1 MQFQLPE
8 ELQKKQMELREFL
21 DKEIRPV
28 ADARDAQGPLSKQ
41 ELKDLIQKL
50 RPLGY
55 VVGPFPR
62 EMGGLSQGYLERAVY
77 AGELSRVWPGLAATV
92 DTHSGCAA
100 HIARMGSDEIRRK
113 VIERAMEGDLIAC
126 DMMSEPQA
134 GSDTTNFKCTAILEG
149 DHYILNGQK
158 IWQTNGPWAD
168 VGLLLA
174 ISDPEAYA
182 KDPRQGTVNLFV
194 EKTVSPWKVRDVPFI
209 GLKAGMT
216 GFFEFENLRVPKENL
231 LAVTGYKEN
240 LIARGWARV
249 LVAAWGLGIMQA
261 ALEDSID
268 WCKKRIAFGRPIGGL
283 QLVQEMIA
291 DMATDLACSQM
302 LTYRACE
309 LMDAG
314 IRCDLEQNMA
324 KAFATEVAKH
334 VTDKAIQIHGARG
347 LTTQE
352 GFRLERYYRDAV
364 TGQIAEGTPQIVRLV
379 MGRRLLGISAIR

>member
-1 MQFQLPE
+1 
-8 ELQKKQMELREFL
+8 
-21 DKEIRPV
+21 
-28 ADARDAQGPLSKQ
+28 
-41 ELKDLIQKL
+41 
-50 RPLGY
+50 
-55 VVGPFPR
+55 
-62 EMGGLSQGYLERAVY
+62 
-77 AGELSRVWPGLAATV
+77 
-92 DTHSGCAA
+92 
-100 HIARMGSDEIRRK
+100 
-113 VIERAMEGDLIAC
+113 
-126 DMMSEPQA
+126 
-134 GSDTTNFKCTAILEG
+134 
-149 DHYILNGQK
+149 
-158 IWQTNGPWAD
+158 
-168 VGLLLA
+168 
-174 ISDPEAYA
+174 
-182 KDPRQGTVNLFV
+182 
-194 EKTVSPWKVRDVPFI
+194 
-209 GLKAGMT
+209 MT

-352 GFRLERYYRDAV
+352 GFRTERYYRDAV
-364 TGQIAEGTPQIVRLV
+364 TGQIGEGTIQIVKLV
-379 MGRRLLGISAIR
+379 TARRILGISAIA